1 MLRKVSSNWPFWL
14 KWQIFLVEKS
24 WNCYLFS
31 NYHVLFSPQVSALK
45 LFLWVL
51 TTLVMQEKLILDP
64 QTSTNWYYY
73 SFSKLCPG
81 FHSSN
86 NLFDLQK
93 ANFCLCL
100 SSQLEQINDHRNKW
114 NIHLKAHMYLEYSKH
129 IGQSKI
135 QNPKIGVF
143 QWILP
148 KTAIVHL

>member
-1 MLRKVSSNWPFWL
+1 
-14 KWQIFLVEKS
+14 
-24 WNCYLFS
+24 
-31 NYHVLFSPQVSALK
+31 
-45 LFLWVL
+45 
-51 TTLVMQEKLILDP
+51 MQEKLILDP

-93 ANFCLCL
+93 AYFCLCL

-114 NIHLKAHMYLEYSKH
+114 NIHLKAHMYLEYSRH

-148 KTAIVHL
+148 KTAIVVQEETHTGFPFCQLSTILKRKPCVWFPPFNNGNPTLPF